1 MFWSTTTK
9 ILDENLNQSYGLK
22 RNLRKY
28 IMWWNWL
35 QKKKKLQNEK
45 YWRMKNYMWKCKM
58 LLNQSITYVIHG
70 NGYILP
76 KHKLKF
82 FYVVSMDEYYYLLVA
97 KT

>member
-1 MFWSTTTK
+1 
-9 ILDENLNQSYGLK
+9 
-22 RNLRKY
+22 
-28 IMWWNWL
+28 
-35 QKKKKLQNEK
+35 
-45 YWRMKNYMWKCKM
+45 M

-76 KHKLKF
+76 KNKLKF